1 MRLHEIIDNNSNP
14 IDEEERGT
22 SHGQKIVW
30 DDKNN
35 YFVRTRE
42 GEPPARVWGT
52 AINKMVDDKYDK
64 MKADDK
70 KYNRLDIPDDDPL
83 IGPWDTAGMTRDELR
98 TAKEKRIGQVS
109 DRLARWDARTSAEI
123 HYHLGLGGKPRDRER
138 EREEDRIRYK

>member
-1 MRLHEIIDNNSNP
+1 MRINEIIDNNSNL
-14 IDEEERGT
+14 IDEEEQGT

-70 KYNRLDIPDDDPL
+70 KLNKLDIPWDDPL
-83 IGPWDTAGMTRDELR
+83 LGPLDTAGMTRDELR
-98 TAKEKRIGQVS
+98 TAKEKRIGQAS
-109 DRLARWDARTSAEI
+109 DRLATWDARESDEI
-123 HYHLGLGGKPRDRER
+123 DYHLGLGGKPRDRER
-138 EREEDRIRYK
+138 ERKEDELKYK